1 MLDADLY
8 VLLSLADIAKME
20 AATLRAILDS
30 DAMADHTRM
39 IESERA
45 ALAKREGQAAIDLQN
60 QLTAQLQALV
70 ELSSPKQAVSG
81 KVHTQTRCGFFPSML
96 SYHSSFIYRVQ
107 GAVVLGS
114 SRYKA

>member
-1 MLDADLY
+1 M
-8 VLLSLADIAKME
+8 LLSLADIAKME

-45 ALAKREGQAAIDLQN
+45 ALAKREGQAAIDLQD

-81 KVHTQTRCGFFPSML
+81 KVHTQTRCGFFHPYL
-96 SYHSSFIYRVQ
+96 VITQASFTEYR

-114 SRYKA
+114 PRYKA